1 MIILKNRGEID
12 IDVIKTMGVNVKE
25 SESAIGYFGTG
36 LKYAIAVFLREGIDL
51 QLWIG
56 ANRYEF
62 YCETKAIRGKD
73 FDLCMMR
80 GPYDSVPLGFT
91 TDLGKNWEVWQAYR
105 EIHSNC
111 LDESGEIYR
120 AGSARGEQGTTTFAI
135 ADIDTHGIFLHEM
148 NATKLFGNHDVEIY
162 HGESDCIFYKGIRAK
177 ILNRPS
183 MYTYNVVR
191 DCSLTEDRLIS
202 YDWQVEHAIN
212 ETIVQMD
219 DKDIIK
225 RIITAPRE
233 YFESSMNMRSNNSA
247 KPGET
252 FTQVYSES
260 SRQSVQSSVR
270 DYMFSHTPK
279 QPKTRKEKHTDLL
292 SQLNDFC
299 DSFGLEYEIDGDQIT
314 ITGEL
319 IQEHD

>member
-56 ANRYEF
+56 SNHYQF
-62 YCETKAIRGKD
+62 HCEPKVIRGKE
-73 FDLCMMR
+73 FNLCKMT
-80 GPYDSVPLGFT
+80 GPFDSVDLGFT

-120 AGSARGEQGTTTFAI
+120 AGSARGESGFTTFAI
-135 ADIDTHGIFLHEM
+135 ADIETDGIFLNQSEREC
-148 NATKLFGNHDVEIY
+148 LFSSRFLEIY
-162 HGESDCIFYKGIRAK
+162 EGGGEWIYYRGIRAK
-177 ILNRPS
+177 RLDKES
-183 MYTYNVVR
+183 LFTYNIKQE
-191 DCSLTEDRLIS
+191 CQLTEDRLLC
-202 YDWQVEHAIN
+202 YDWDVQYSINNEVATMSNEDVIKAI
-212 ETIVQMD
+212 V
-219 DKDIIK
+219 
-225 RIITAPRE
+225 TAPIDK
-233 YFESSMNMRSNNSA
+233 YESSLGMRHWTRNAPAAPFLKVVADNS
-247 KPGET
+247 K
-252 FTQVYSES
+252 
-260 SRQSVQSSVR
+260 SVNSSVR
-270 DYMFSHTPK
+270 EFTKMHTPPA
-279 QPKTRKEKHTDLL
+279 PKTRKEKHADLL

-314 ITGEL
+314 ITGDL